1 MTSLIV
7 EQLHW
12 QTLELKPKNGKFPM
26 WRLQQ
31 KPVKTSIKFSSTSW
45 EKFERE
51 KWTPMAITKK
61 KRTNHER
68 KLNALSYK
76 EKKTNKKHFF
86 SVWYVLIKIWCYRR
100 RSWIISLLRSGFF
113 WNWKKKIV
121 KIVPLLLFNFLLNF
135 WDQFKNT
142 AFAPSHKEK
151 RFLNFIISKRNSI
164 LFCKNYTNNPHM
176 YK

>member
-12 QTLELKPKNGKFPM
+12 QTLELKLKNGKFPM

-51 KWTPMAITKK
+51 KWTPKAIAKE

-68 KLNALSYK
+68 KSNALSYK
-76 EKKTNKKHFF
+76 EKKKNRFF
-86 SVWYVLIKIWCYRR
+86 SVWYVLIKNMMLPTTQ
-100 RSWIISLLRSGFF
+100 SHHQSSSQWIFEIE
-113 WNWKKKIV
+113 KKNRQ
-121 KIVPLLLFNFLLNF
+121 IVPLLFNFLLNF
-135 WDQFKNT
+135 WDQFKT
-142 AFAPSHKEK
+142 LPSPKPQRK
-151 RFLNFIISKRNSI
+151 RFPNFNISREIVFFFASTPTTHICISRN
-164 LFCKNYTNNPHM
+164 
-176 YK
+176 

>member
-51 KWTPMAITKK
+51 KWTPMAIAKK
-61 KRTNHER
+61 KKTNHER
-68 KLNALSYK
+68 KSNALSYK
-76 EKKTNKKHFF
+76 EKEKNHFF
-86 SVWYVLIKIWCYRR
+86 SVWYVLIKNMMLPTTQ
-100 RSWIISLLRSGFF
+100 SHHRSGFLEL
-113 WNWKKKIV
+113 KKNRQ
-121 KIVPLLLFNFLLNF
+121 IVPLLFNFLLNF
-135 WDQFKNT
+135 WDQFKT
-142 AFAPSHKEK
+142 LPSPKPQRK
-151 RFLNFIISKRNSI
+151 RFLNFIISREIVFFFASTPTTHIYISRN
-164 LFCKNYTNNPHM
+164 
-176 YK
+176 